1 MNIDYIFK
9 NNERWINE
17 RLAADANYF
26 DKLSS
31 GQEPQ
36 LLYIGCSDSR
46 VSAEE
51 IMGLK
56 PGEVFVHRNIS
67 NIVGNI
73 DLNTQSV
80 VDFAVKHLH
89 VKHIVV
95 CGHYQC
101 GGVKAAMQAKDLG
114 LLNPWL
120 RIIRDVYRLHDK
132 ELNAITDPEKRYDRL
147 VELNV
152 LEQCIN
158 LIKIASVQE
167 AYNNGEMHIHGWVMN
182 IKSGKLIDLKIDMEK
197 EMEHIKEVYNL
208 GK

>member
-73 DLNTQSV
+73 DLNTQAV

-197 EMEHIKEVYNL
+197 EMEHIKEVYDL

>member
-132 ELNAITDPEKRYDRL
+132 ELNAISDPEKRYDRL

>member
-197 EMEHIKEVYNL
+197 EMEHIKEVYDL

>member
-1 MNIDYIFK
+1 
-9 NNERWINE
+9 
-17 RLAADANYF
+17 
-26 DKLSS
+26 
-31 GQEPQ
+31 
-36 LLYIGCSDSR
+36 
-46 VSAEE
+46 
-51 IMGLK
+51 MGLK

-197 EMEHIKEVYNL
+197 EMEHIKEVYDL

>member
-17 RLAADANYF
+17 RLATDANYF
-26 DKLSS
+26 NKLSS

-132 ELNAITDPEKRYDRL
+132 ELNAITDPDKRYDRL

-197 EMEHIKEVYNL
+197 EMEHIKEVYDL